1 MFTGSSSFVSAELK
15 GDGEK
20 TSGMT
25 LTANARLIGT
35 IPVKSE
41 KNQQTLEIALGEDV
55 LPGEVLILSPK
66 LISVGFDPSTGTSND
81 TLPCML
87 LQPSKI
93 ELAKSELV
101 K

>member
-20 TSGMT
+20 TSDTT
-25 LTANARLIGT
+25 LTANAELIGT

-41 KNQQTLEIALGEDV
+41 KKQQTLEIALGEDV

-81 TLPCML
+81 TLPFML
-87 LQPSKI
+87 LQPTKI
-93 ELAKSELV
+93 ELAK
-101 K
+101 